1 MPSSEPLSPP
11 PAAYLD
17 TSALVKLVLPEAET
31 AALRDELTR
40 WERHVSSALARTEL
54 VRACQPAGTAARR
67 LAERVVAEL
76 DLLMIDEAILDAAG
90 RLKPLTLR
98 TLDAIHVAS
107 AQALG
112 PALGVL
118 LAYDQRLLAGAK
130 AARLPVIVPR

>member
-1 MPSSEPLSPP
+1 LSPP

-17 TSALVKLVLPEAET
+17 TSALVKLVLPEAESV
-31 AALRDELTR
+31 ALRAELAR

-54 VRACQPAGTAARR
+54 VRACQPAGAAARR

-76 DLLMIDEAILDAAG
+76 DLLAIDDAILDAAG
-90 RLKPLTLR
+90 RLKPMTLR

-112 PALGVL
+112 PALGTLV
-118 LAYDQRLLAGAK
+118 AYDERLLAGAE
-130 AARLPVIVPR
+130 AASLPTAVPR